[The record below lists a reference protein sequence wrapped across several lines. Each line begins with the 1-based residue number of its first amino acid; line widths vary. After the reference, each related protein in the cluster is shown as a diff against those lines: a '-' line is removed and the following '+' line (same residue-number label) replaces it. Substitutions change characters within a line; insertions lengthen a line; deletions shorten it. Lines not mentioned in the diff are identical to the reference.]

1 MNDFLKLIQ
10 EFWVVLTMIATGAG
24 SFLAWRNKKKN
35 EEKTSASL
43 LFEQLEKLKKKIIV
57 QVNNEIEHAKSNAE
71 KEKIIIMLKS
81 HCPDCYNAV
90 MLKMNKNEQ
99 NTQ

>member
-1 MNDFLKLIQ
+1 MNDFLKLVQ
-10 EFWVVLTMIATGAG
+10 EFWVVLTMLATGVG
-24 SFLAWRNKKKN
+24 SFLAWRQKKKN

-43 LFEQLEKLKKKIIV
+43 LFEQLEKLKKKIII

-71 KEKIIIMLKS
+71 KEKIIFMLRT

-90 MLKMNKNEQ
+90 ILKMQTDEQ
-99 NTQ
+99 NT